1 MTQQDWRGE
10 ALSRAPSPERP
21 LGELFSE
28 LAIQTSTLV
37 RQELRLAKAEMSGK
51 ASKAGRDGAMIGA
64 GGALIHAGAL
74 FVLAALVLGLGTLIP
89 LWVAAL
95 VVGLAVAGGGYG
107 VCRVG
112 LRGLK
117 EIDPTPRET
126 LATLEENKLWVKKEL
141 AR

>member
-1 MTQQDWRGE
+1 MTQQDWTSGG
-10 ALSRAPSPERP
+10 LSRAPSPERP

-28 LAIQTSTLV
+28 LATQTSTLL
-37 RQELRLAKAEMSGK
+37 RQEVRLAKAEMSGK

-74 FVLAALVLGLGTLIP
+74 FVLAAIVLALGTLMP

-95 VVGLAVAGGGYG
+95 VVGLVVIGAGYG
-107 VCRVG
+107 VCRGG
-112 LRGLK
+112 LRALK
-117 EIDPTPRET
+117 EIDPAPRET
-126 LATLEENKLWVKKEL
+126 LASLEENKVWVEKEL